1 MIEPLPAIVFPYTF
15 VISVAFVRQHKTI
28 QIMCHLA
35 VIALARYL
43 NKIDTVSP
51 FYCECS
57 DIRNDEDD
65 IGILV

>member
-15 VISVAFVRQHKTI
+15 VISVVFVRQHKTI

-35 VIALARYL
+35 VIALARYV

-51 FYCECS
+51 LYDAVNAQISEMM
-57 DIRNDEDD
+57 RMM
-65 IGILV
+65 